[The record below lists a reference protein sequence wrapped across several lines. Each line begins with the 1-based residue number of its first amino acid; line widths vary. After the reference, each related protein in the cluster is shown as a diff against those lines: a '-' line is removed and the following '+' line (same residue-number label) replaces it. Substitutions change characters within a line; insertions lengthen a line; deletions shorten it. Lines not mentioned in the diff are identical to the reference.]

1 MTYVK
6 ERVTSYTDKHV
17 HVAKMA
23 TPPVSAE
30 SKVFSEHQ
38 QNLHELLTTSLVD
51 VASRAAAKR
60 LITNDVKGKALDG
73 FDKAVTS
80 NTRALCLVDVI
91 MTKTKRNPSVIE
103 AFTESLDESGLHELC
118 KFLSEY

>member
-1 MTYVK
+1 M
-6 ERVTSYTDKHV
+6 SYTDKHV
-17 HVAKMA
+17 HIAKMA

-30 SKVFSEHQ
+30 SQVFSEYQ
-38 QNLHELLTTSLVD
+38 QNLHKLLTTSLVN
-51 VASRAAAKR
+51 VAPHAAAKR

-91 MTKTKRNPSVIE
+91 MTKTKQTPVSWRLLQKV
-103 AFTESLDESGLHELC
+103 
-118 KFLSEY
+118 

>member
-1 MTYVK
+1 
-6 ERVTSYTDKHV
+6 
-17 HVAKMA
+17 MA

-30 SKVFSEHQ
+30 SQVFSEHQ